1 MIHAALAWGGAVI
14 IGVSLGLL
22 GSGGSILTVPVL
34 VYLFGQD
41 EKLAIAGSLA
51 VVGVIAGIGALAALR
66 RRQFDARAWLSL
78 GLPGLGGAALGAW
91 ASHFVSGPVQ
101 LATFALIMLAAGAAM
116 LRRPV
121 DPTPAAPSAPERAAL
136 ALPMLLAIGAI
147 LGVITGFVGVGG
159 GFLIVPALVLA
170 ARLSPRL
177 ATGTSLGVIALNS
190 AVGFAAHY
198 RDLSMN
204 GLQLDW
210 MTLGA
215 IAAVGVAGSVVGQR
229 LAHRLSAAMLRR
241 LFGIAVIVI
250 AVAMLG
256 DLVGDLVRE
265 LRG

>member
-51 VVGVIAGIGALAALR
+51 VVGVIAVIGAVTAFR
-66 RRQFDARAWLSL
+66 RHQFDVRAWLSL
-78 GLPGLGGAALGAW
+78 GVPGLGGAALGAW
-91 ASHFVSGPVQ
+91 SSHFVSGRVQ
-101 LATFALIMLAAGAAM
+101 LATFALIMLTAGAAM
-116 LRRPV
+116 LRRPA
-121 DPTPAAPSAPERAAL
+121 DPAPALPSAPERTPP
-136 ALPMLLAIGAI
+136 ALPLLLAIGAI

-170 ARLSPRL
+170 ARLSPQQ

-198 RDLSMN
+198 RDLSMG

-210 MTLGA
+210 ITLSA
-215 IAAVGVAGSVVGQR
+215 IAAVGVVGSVVGQR

-256 DLVGDLVRE
+256 DLLG
-265 LRG
+265 